1 MIEEPKFVGV
11 YNNVNKTKTK
21 LLLSTMKSFLA
32 WIQLLVVL
40 TMFSRSRTIFAN
52 NSLNVPASAWSS
64 VRAMWTSPKFSL
76 KLFTLNS
83 RKRMFYFLLFEWTS
97 VRSTQTGNITTTLFK
112 LTNLISIWSKPNLVL
127 LNFNFNFV
135 FIFNL
140 ITWFRFRF
148 RFTWSGTW
156 LKVCLA
162 GLW

>member
-1 MIEEPKFVGV
+1 
-11 YNNVNKTKTK
+11 
-21 LLLSTMKSFLA
+21 
-32 WIQLLVVL
+32 
-40 TMFSRSRTIFAN
+40 MFSRSRTIFAN

-140 ITWFRFRF
+140 MIQIQIQRFRF
-148 RFTWSGTW
+148 RYGVDLVKSLLGWALIDLYLISIW
-156 LKVCLA
+156 
-162 GLW
+162 